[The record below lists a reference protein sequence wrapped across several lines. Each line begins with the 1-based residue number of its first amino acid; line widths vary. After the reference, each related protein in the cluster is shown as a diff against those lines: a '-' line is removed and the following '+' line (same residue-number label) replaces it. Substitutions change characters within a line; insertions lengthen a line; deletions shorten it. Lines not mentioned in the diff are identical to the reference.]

1 METHEKLQTVTMATI
16 APIIEVDAVHPQP
29 RHVERAAEVLEAG
42 GLIAYPTDTYY
53 GIGCDLMSRK
63 GIDRL
68 YALKDRDR
76 KKPLSFLCADLSDVS
91 QYALVSNFA
100 YRTMKQLTPGPFT
113 FVLEATK
120 LVPQIMQ
127 TKQHQVGIRVPQAP
141 LMLAIVARLGRP
153 LVTTSACDADHNPLI
168 DAKAIKDELGSRVDL
183 ILDGGVQPSEPSTVV
198 SLIGD
203 QIDVLRQGKGI
214 IVG

>member
-1 METHEKLQTVTMATI
+1 METDEGLQTVNMATI
-16 APIIEVDAVHPQP
+16 APIIEVDPVHPQP
-29 RHVERAAEVLEAG
+29 RHVERACEILESG

-53 GIGCDLMSRK
+53 GIGCDLMSKK

-91 QYALVSNFA
+91 QYAIVSTFA

-120 LVPQIMQ
+120 VVPQMMQ
-127 TKQHQVGIRVPQAP
+127 TKQRQVGIRVPQAP

-153 LVTTSACDADHNPLI
+153 VVTTSASDSEGHPLI
-168 DAKAIKDELGSRVDL
+168 DAKAIKDALGTRLDL
-183 ILDGGVQPSEPSTVV
+183 ILDGGVQHSEPSTVV

-203 QIDVLRQGKGI
+203 QIEVLRQGKGI
-214 IVG
+214 IVA